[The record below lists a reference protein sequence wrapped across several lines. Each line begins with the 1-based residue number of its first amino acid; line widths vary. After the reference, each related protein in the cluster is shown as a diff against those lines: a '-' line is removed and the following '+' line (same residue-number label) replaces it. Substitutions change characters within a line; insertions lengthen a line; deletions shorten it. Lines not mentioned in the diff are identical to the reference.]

1 MISTDIL
8 INYLQKFL
16 NFEIENYWNETK
28 NYKKFQNKLLD
39 INEFRSSEKEY
50 LYNKFL
56 KFNNLTESQFK
67 ELVHNS
73 FIYNINEILQA
84 VISKKQYAIYKLQGN
99 SQKIDFKIPSAKKFF
114 FYIILQNAKFFYENI
129 YIIKDKHF
137 VIKKNIQDNIKTTIY
152 SYIPI
157 TELLELQLS
166 IKKNTKENNSN
177 STSNSSNSSSSNSS
191 NSSNSSSNSSSS
203 NNISGNNSINNS
215 ISSNK
220 SEITEKKNTDVKLP
234 TELQLNFIKPQEK
247 ITFSDSTKLFV
258 KNISVKGK

>member
-84 VISKKQYAIYKLQGN
+84 GISKKQYAIYKLQGN

-137 VIKKNIQDNIKTTIY
+137 VIKKNIQDNIY